1 MTSIVKSLRVLGD
14 TNRLRMLLL
23 LAREELSV
31 AELQEILGMGQSS
44 ISTHLAQLKHAGLVE
59 DRRTGKNIWYRSKSG
74 SEVLSGLLDGI
85 QQAPEE
91 LPEAR
96 HDQAALELVLRKRQD
111 KTRAFFDDMAGRLGR
126 EYVPGR
132 SWKSIAEALL
142 QLLPPMVIADLGA
155 GEGAFSLL
163 LAQRAQQVIA
173 VDNSDRMVELG
184 SALSGKQGV
193 PALEYRKGDLEAV
206 PIADGTVDLA
216 LFSQSLHHAL
226 HPDRA
231 IAEAWR
237 ILKPGGRVAILDL
250 VQHRFAEAR
259 ELYADVWLGFSEV
272 ELESLL
278 SKAGFGNVHTAVV
291 HKETEAPFFQTLL
304 ATANKA
310 FSEHHGGGQ
319 ALGEL

>member
-1 MTSIVKSLRVLGD
+1 MPTGSIVKSLRVLGD
-14 TNRLRMLLL
+14 INRLRMLLL

-59 DRRTGKNIWYRSKSG
+59 DRRAGKNIWYSAKG
-74 SEVLSGLLDGI
+74 DGEVLPGLLAVL
-85 QQAPEE
+85 QAAPQE

-96 HDQAALELVLRKRQD
+96 HDQAALDLVLRKRQD

-142 QLLPPMVIADLGA
+142 LLLPPMVIADLGA

-173 VDNSDRMVELG
+173 VDNSDKMVELG
-184 SALSGKQGV
+184 SALARKQGV

-206 PIADGTVDLA
+206 PIADGSVDLA
-216 LFSQSLHHAL
+216 LFSQSLHHAM
-226 HPDRA
+226 HPERA
-231 IAEAWR
+231 VAEAWR

-272 ELESLL
+272 ELELML
-278 SKAGFGNVHTAVV
+278 GKAGFGNVHTAVV
-291 HKETEAPFFQTLL
+291 HKETEAPFFQTVL
-304 ATANKA
+304 ATGNK
-310 FSEHHGGGQ
+310 G
-319 ALGEL
+319 